1 LLVRHCDKDWIIN
14 YLLDTKFAG
23 KFAINYKERV
33 NHSKTE
39 TVSISKRFEVVLM
52 IKLSVD
58 KAKTVTWNNCDS
70 FNQGFDKEIRI
81 SRISVSV
88 YQIINWIKKG
98 ELKLDKDKRLYNKW
112 SFSKKSY
119 YIESIL
125 IKFPS
130 SCIYLCEERDGSRT
144 IIDGYNRIC
153 ALIEF
158 VDNEFKLN
166 SLNSMK
172 NLNNRC
178 FEDLEYS
185 IQRRFLD
192 STLDLCIINSD
203 CSPSSRYDIYKRV
216 NSYSPKM
223 MQIYI
228 YSASKP
234 ALRSALTSMEE
245 VWVTRLSSYIN
256 TKHSIYYKM
265 RYQELSV
272 IWLSCVLAYWKNKVP
287 DEAFTIECMDSLNYL
302 SNFKLEDMFED
313 FEHSINLTRKFFNDF
328 HTGLI
333 FDRNNVFKIFLLWSV
348 IFQIWDVT
356 DQHFDALIGVFNQV
370 MDSDDKAEKI
380 LLSGKLEAEKLFY
393 VIKKISDLLELK
405 QR

>member
-1 LLVRHCDKDWIIN
+1 MAKSLVNKTGTASWN
-14 YLLDTKFAG
+14 YND
-23 KFAINYKERV
+23 
-33 NHSKTE
+33 
-39 TVSISKRFEVVLM
+39 
-52 IKLSVD
+52 SV
-58 KAKTVTWNNCDS
+58 
-70 FNQGFDKEIRI
+70 NQGFEKEIRL

-88 YQIINWIKKG
+88 YQVINWIKKG
-98 ELKLDKDKRLYNKW
+98 ELKLDKEKRLYNKW

-125 IKFPS
+125 IRFPS
-130 SCIYLCEERDGSRT
+130 SCIYLCEERDGSRM
-144 IIDGYNRIC
+144 IIDGYNRIS

-158 VDNEFKLN
+158 INNEYRLTN
-166 SLNSMK
+166 LNSMK

-192 STLDLCIINSD
+192 STLDLCIINSE

-216 NSYSPKM
+216 NSYSSKM
-223 MQIYI
+223 MQIYL

-234 ALRSALTSMEE
+234 ALRSALSSMEE

-256 TKHSIYYKM
+256 AKRSIYYQM

-287 DEAFTIECMDSLNYL
+287 DEAFTIVCMDSLNYL
-302 SNFKLEDMFED
+302 SNVKLEDMFED
-313 FEHSINLTRKFFNDF
+313 FEHSINLTRKFFDGFYNE
-328 HTGLI
+328 LI
-333 FDRNNVFKIFLLWSV
+333 LDRNNVSKIFLLWSI
-348 IFQIWDVT
+348 IFQIWDVK
-356 DQHFDALIGVFNQV
+356 DQHFDELIRVFNQV

-380 LLSGKLEAEKLFY
+380 LLYGKPEAEKLFY
-393 VIKKISDLLELK
+393 VIKKISDLLE
-405 QR
+405 